1 MPSRR
6 DYLKWSGGIAL
17 TSLAGCTMTKG
28 SQSPQMMKMLQ
39 MANAAG
45 ANLQMQIGSPSHP
58 ASGQVTVHAFEAAD
72 DSNNYHF
79 FPPTVWVE
87 PGTTVTWKHYF
98 HHDISWARPHTTTA
112 LTGNHFGQRLIPEDA
127 DGWDSG
133 FMTGAAGMMSVKQDF
148 FDGSENGGI
157 ANKYGKQVIN
167 SQSPQL
173 GDKFTYQFDTKGVY
187 LYYCQNHYK
196 WGMSGAVVVGQMG
209 GDQGKGPGW
218 SPGMTASLDPIAD
231 EVGGDALVKTLK
243 AHRLAIETGGEKGM

>member
-17 TSLAGCTMTKG
+17 TGLAGCTMTKG
-28 SQSPQMMKMLQ
+28 SEAPQMMRMMQ

-45 ANLQMQIGSPSHP
+45 ANLQMQVGSPSSP
-58 ASGQVTVHAFEAAD
+58 ASGHVTVHAFEAAD

-87 PGTTVTWKHYF
+87 PGTKVTWKHYF
-98 HHDISWARPHTTTA
+98 HEDISWARPHTTTA
-112 LTGNHFGQRLIPEDA
+112 LTGEHFGVRAIPDDA

-133 FMTGAAGMMSVKQDF
+133 FMSGVAGMMSVDQQF
-148 FDGSENGGI
+148 FDHSENGGI
-157 ANKYGKQVIN
+157 ANDYGKQVVN

-173 GDKFTYQFDTKGVY
+173 GDKYSHTFDTEGVY

-196 WGMSGAVVVGQMG
+196 WGMSGAVVVGKMG
-209 GDQGKGPGW
+209 GDQGNGPGW
-218 SPGMTASLDPIAD
+218 DPAMSADLSPITDV
-231 EVGGDALVKTLK
+231 VGGEDLVKTLN
-243 AHRLAIETGGEKGM
+243 AHRLAIKTGGDKGM